1 MYKNNFTDKW
11 DVNLVMT
18 DTLDLVHR
26 LFYNLDKNILI
37 YSKLSEIQK
46 ILIDDYQ
53 LITMNQ
59 FTNANA
65 NNFIVENNKI
75 TPIPKYDGDTYNGQ
89 YFTYFEIKNK
99 LPHNTITGT
108 INNIPLN
115 NFLINEN
122 LCESHIINSISKDKN
137 SISKNKSKYDN
148 IFLTT
153 YINDNNNCIEEIQYL
168 PQVMH
173 DHHKALKL
181 LNKGGN
187 LFVNLNY
194 YYHEPNIIFL
204 QYILSFF
211 DSVEYINNPLVSN
224 KIGHNLIK
232 FSNYSGVKTIELKLI
247 RNLYNKENS
256 TKGIISII
264 NNFYCNKQQINGKII
279 QTLFNNTLDDNF
291 VEYLNKIY
299 KQQNKYLK
307 TLIKRVNF
315 IDYKKI
321 FRHINNQIDTAI
333 GWCEKHNIT
342 LNEIYKENKV
352 IMKPYI
358 IKKYFK
364 SEKGVDLS
372 KIKMTSDSLYSVSMP
387 NIADEMSKIIKN
399 AMPSA
404 KIIIDGTANVG
415 GNTLSFSSY
424 FDHVISVEINKKTFD
439 VLQNNVKTYNRKN
452 VELINDDFLNI
463 VDALSADVIFMDP
476 PWTGTF
482 YKMYDKMDLYLSEIN
497 IIDLIPKLKCKIVA
511 LKLPMN
517 YNIRGLLE
525 KVNNLEIIKI
535 YGIILILIKK

>member
-11 DVNLVMT
+11 NVNLVMT

-59 FTNANA
+59 FTNAN
-65 NNFIVENNKI
+65 NFIVENNKI
-75 TPIPKYDGDTYNGQ
+75 TPVPKYDEDTYNGQ

-99 LPHNTITGT
+99 LPHNAITGT

-122 LCESHIINSISKDKN
+122 LCESHIINSTSKDKN
-137 SISKNKSKYDN
+137 SISKNKYDN

-173 DHHKALKL
+173 DYHKALKL

-247 RNLYNKENS
+247 RNLYNKDNS
-256 TKGIISII
+256 TKSIISII

-321 FRHINNQIDTAI
+321 FRHLNNQIDTAI
-333 GWCEKHNIT
+333 GWCEKHNIA

-399 AMPSA
+399 AMPNA

-525 KVNNLEIIKI
+525 KVSNLEIFKI